1 MASEAPIRIQKLRFY
16 EPHRNLPNSKGS
28 SGREDR
34 FARRFAHAYAISFR
48 QVHPGSTDN
57 TLAIAREIPANGYG
71 IADCVAVSWKP
82 TVQSEAG
89 LAKGDHF
96 LSLAKH
102 TVRAFE
108 AKLHD
113 WRRALLQAN
122 RYRFFAHVPIVVL
135 PAEKCRLA
143 VANLDTFRLLK
154 VGLWSFD
161 PGTDRIFAHFTPRP
175 SRPRDIR
182 QASRALA
189 LVARASKALPIF

>member
-1 MASEAPIRIQKLRFY
+1 MPTYSFMQVDAFTDRPLCGNPCAILFETDDLDEA
-16 EPHRNLPNSKGS
+16 
-28 SGREDR
+28 
-34 FARRFAHAYAISFR
+34 
-48 QVHPGSTDN
+48 TM
-57 TLAIAREIPANGYG
+57 LAIAREIPANGYG

-82 TVQSEAG
+82 TDQSAAG
-89 LAKGDHF
+89 LAKGNHF
-96 LSLAKH
+96 LSLAKP

-161 PGTDRIFAHFTPRP
+161 PATDHIFAHFTPRP

>member
-1 MASEAPIRIQKLRFY
+1 MASETTIRIQKSRFY
-16 EPHRNLPNSKGS
+16 EPHRNLPNSKGRN
-28 SGREDR
+28 GREDR
-34 FARRFAHAYAISFR
+34 FARRFARAYATSFR
-48 QVHPGSTDN
+48 QIHPRSTDN
-57 TLAIAREIPANGYG
+57 RLAIAREIPANGYG
-71 IADCVAVSWKP
+71 IADCVA
-82 TVQSEAG
+82 
-89 LAKGDHF
+89 KGDHF
-96 LSLAKH
+96 LSLAKP

-135 PAEKCRLA
+135 PAEKCRRA

-154 VGLWSFD
+154 VGFWSFH
-161 PGTDRIFAHFTPRP
+161 PGTDSIRAHFTPRP

-189 LVARASKALPIF
+189 LVARASKALPIL